1 MPLEIKKKTILRIHP
16 NFFYTYN
23 KESEIYKKY
32 ISYFVEN
39 KDYKIVSQK
48 KDYITN
54 IHDSKLVYFNS
65 ESTGILETLAIWRD
79 DKDIND
85 PYIVK
90 LYSEFDKLIVIREKM
105 LAKFKKPKI
114 MEIV

>member
-1 MPLEIKKKTILRIHP
+1 MVYMIENNTLEIDMKL
-16 NFFYTYN
+16 N
-23 KESEIYKKY
+23 EIEYAL
-32 ISYFVEN
+32 
-39 KDYKIVSQK
+39 KD
-48 KDYITN
+48 
-54 IHDSKLVYFNS
+54 
-65 ESTGILETLAIWRD
+65 ILETLAIWRD

-105 LAKFKKPKI
+105 LSKFKKPKI